1 MTIDA
6 RSGSPARL
14 CRAVAFHPDP
24 AGGVTEMVSLAAG
37 QVAHKEVRMMKHAKT
52 LGAALV
58 MATLLA
64 ALPGCQKEAGPA
76 ERAGKEVD
84 KAAEKVGES
93 IEKAGDSIQDAAKG
107 DKK

>member
-37 QVAHKEVRMMKHAKT
+37 QVARKEVRMMKHAKT